1 MKQLF
6 GALWVVVVA
15 ALAAGL
21 AFAGGDEAKALEAK
35 ARIETSLG
43 ASGQPV
49 RVTAMTPS
57 EEIPGLMDVVVNGR
71 ERFLA
76 SSDGRYL
83 IAGDLY
89 VMAETGPVSVADQQ
103 FEGVR
108 RELFSELDESQSVV
122 FKAAEEKTRLIVFT
136 DPSCGYCRQM
146 HKDMPA
152 LNAAGITVQYMAY
165 PREGA
170 GSAPGVQ
177 MQQIWCAS
185 DRQKAMDDAKLR
197 GTVRENVKLEDG
209 AACSATVAEQYA
221 LGSRAGVRGT
231 PAVFTLEGRQMGGY
245 MPAERLVEAL
255 GLGG

>member
-6 GALWVVVVA
+6 GAL
-15 ALAAGL
+15 LAAVIMGMT
-21 AFAGGDEAKALEAK
+21 ASVTFAAEDEAK
-35 ARIETSLG
+35 ARIEASLG
-43 ASGQPV
+43 ATGQPV
-49 RVTAMTPS
+49 SVTSMTPS
-57 EEIPGLMDVVVNGR
+57 EDIPGLMNVVVNGQ

-76 SSDGRYL
+76 SSDGRFL
-83 IAGDLY
+83 IAGDVY
-89 VMAETGPVSVADQQ
+89 AMSETGPVNVADQQ
-103 FEGVR
+103 MEGVR
-108 RELFSELDESQSVV
+108 KELFSDLDESQSVL
-122 FKAAEEKTRLIVFT
+122 FKAAEEKSRLIVFT

-165 PREGA
+165 PRAGA
-170 GSAPGVQ
+170 GSEPGVQ
-177 MQQIWCAS
+177 MQQIWCAN

-231 PAVFTLEGRQMGGY
+231 PAVFTLEGRQIGGY
-245 MPAERLVEAL
+245 MPVERLVEVL

>member
-6 GALWVVVVA
+6 GVLLALTV
-15 ALAAGL
+15 AGL
-21 AFAGGDEAKALEAK
+21 AFAGEDDAR
-35 ARIETSLG
+35 ARIEASLG
-43 ASGQPV
+43 ATGQPV

-57 EEIPGLMDVVVNGR
+57 DTFPGLMNVVVNGQ

-83 IAGDLY
+83 IAGDVY
-89 VMAETGPVSVADQQ
+89 AMSETGPVNVEDQRL
-103 FEGVR
+103 EGVR
-108 RELFSELDESQSVV
+108 RELFRDLDEAQMVT

-146 HKDMPA
+146 HKDMA
-152 LNAAGITVQYMAY
+152 TLNAAGITVQYMAY
-165 PREGA
+165 PRAGA
-170 GSAPGVQ
+170 QSEPGVL

-197 GTVRENVKLEDG
+197 GAVRENVKLEDG
-209 AACSATVAEQYA
+209 AACAAVVAEQYA

-231 PAVFTLEGRQMGGY
+231 PAVYTLEGRQMGGY
-245 MPAERLVEAL
+245 MPPERLVEAL